1 MISDADDAT
10 GGRPMNGHSQRTY
23 VVSGA
28 ASGIGKALSL
38 LLLGEG
44 ASVIA
49 LDRDAT
55 ALDDLGAEGES
66 SPGTLLSSALD
77 VSDEAVV
84 AEAIEAGVAQL
95 GPLDGVAT
103 CAGIFVGGDF
113 APIADIE
120 LDQFLSVLTVNL
132 VGTFLVAKHS
142 LRHLRRP
149 GGSVVTVASTAALR
163 GHGRGAGYTASKG
176 GVVAFTRLVSVQ
188 YGSEGIRANCVCPG
202 GTNTPMTMGAFT
214 TPEGLEAV
222 RRTYPLQRAGE
233 AHEPAT
239 VIAFLL
245 SDAASFVTGTTI
257 PVDGGVVIA

>member
-1 MISDADDAT
+1 
-10 GGRPMNGHSQRTY
+10 MNEHDQRTY

-38 LLLGEG
+38 LLLGQG

-49 LDRDAT
+49 LDRDSN
-55 ALDDLGAEGES
+55 ALEHLADDGGSER
-66 SPGTLLSSALD
+66 LLPTALD
-77 VSDEAVV
+77 VSDEAAV
-84 AEAIEAGVAQL
+84 AEAIEAGVARL
-95 GPLDGVAT
+95 GPLAGVAT
-103 CAGIFVGGDF
+103 CAGVFVGGDF

-176 GVVAFTRLVSVQ
+176 GVVAFTRLMAVQ
-188 YGSEGIRANCVCPG
+188 YGPEGIRANCVCPG

-214 TPEGLEAV
+214 TPKGLEAV

-239 VIAFLL
+239 VISFLL
-245 SDAASFVTGTTI
+245 SDASSFVTGTTI

>member
-1 MISDADDAT
+1 MANDADVST
-10 GGRPMNGHSQRTY
+10 RGHQMSGHDQQAY

-38 LLLGEG
+38 LLVGEG
-44 ASVIA
+44 ANVVA

-55 ALDDLGAEGES
+55 GLEQLAGEVGS
-66 SPGTLLSSALD
+66 SPGTVLSTALD
-77 VSDEAVV
+77 VSDETAV

-95 GPLDGVAT
+95 GPLAGVAT

-120 LDQFLSVLTVNL
+120 LDQFLAVLSVNL
-132 VGTFLVAKHS
+132 VGTFLVTKHS

-149 GGSVVTVASTAALR
+149 GSSVVTVASTAALR

-176 GVVAFTRLVSVQ
+176 GVDAFTRLVAVQ

-202 GTNTPMTMGAFT
+202 GTNTPMTMGTFT
-214 TPEGLEAV
+214 TPKGLEAV

-245 SDAASFVTGTTI
+245 SDASSFVTGTTI
-257 PVDGGVVIA
+257 PVDGGVIIA

>member
-1 MISDADDAT
+1 MSAHT
-10 GGRPMNGHSQRTY
+10 ERTY

-38 LLLGEG
+38 QLLGEG

-49 LDRDAT
+49 LDRDV
-55 ALDDLGAEGES
+55 GAIDQLSDEGRSFE
-66 SPGTLLSSALD
+66 GTLLSAAVD
-77 VSDEAVV
+77 VSDEAAV
-84 AEAIEAGVAQL
+84 AEAIETAVGSL
-95 GPLDGVAT
+95 GPLAGVAT

-132 VGTFLVAKHS
+132 VGTFLVTKHS
-142 LRHLRRP
+142 LRHLQRP
-149 GGSVVTVASTAALR
+149 GGSVVTVGSTAALR

-176 GVVAFTRLVSVQ
+176 GVVAFTRLVAVQ
-188 YGSEGIRANCVCPG
+188 YGPEGIRANCVCPG

-214 TPEGLEAV
+214 TPEGLAAM
-222 RRTYPLQRAGE
+222 RATYPLQRAGE
-233 AHEPAT
+233 AHEPAA
-239 VIAFLL
+239 VISFLL
-245 SDAASFVTGTTI
+245 SDAASFVTGTTV